1 MALNYFVNQGGI
13 NPTGLSLS
21 AMQAGVNDA
30 SAEYT
35 LGTSVTFPTGEAFV
49 YVQVIDGPTT
59 HGSGTGA
66 SNGAV
71 LAQSTTGLWIV
82 TADVSGGTMATNGA
96 VIGIAQGDVTT
107 NYYTWAQYRGE
118 TDYVRTDGSVA
129 IGDSLVNDVNTDEE
143 ADTFADGEAELIF
156 GIAGAADDAN
166 GLTSAMLFCW

>member
-49 YVQVIDGPTT
+49 YVQVIDAT
-59 HGSGTGA
+59 A
-66 SNGAV
+66 AVDGAV
-71 LAQSTTGLWIV
+71 MQQSTTGLWIV
-82 TADVSGGTMATNGA
+82 TCDRSGGTAATNGL
-96 VIGIAQGDVTT
+96 VVGVAQGTVTV
-107 NYYTWAQYRGE
+107 NYYTWIQYRGE
-118 TDYVRTDGSVA
+118 TDYVRTDGCVA
-129 IGDSLVNDVNTDEE
+129 IGDALVLHTADEE

-166 GLTSAMLFCW
+166 GTTSAMLFCW

>member
-21 AMQAGVNDA
+21 AMQACVNES
-30 SAEYT
+30 SAQHT
-35 LGTSVTFPTGEAFV
+35 LGTSVAFPTGEYFV

-71 LAQSTTGLWIV
+71 LVQGSTGLWIV
-82 TADVSGGTMATNGA
+82 TADVNGTVAANGR

-107 NYYTWAQYRGE
+107 NYYSWIQYRGE
-118 TDYVRTDGSVA
+118 TDYVRTDGGVA
-129 IGDSLVNDVNTDEE
+129 IGDSMVNDVNTDEE

-166 GLTSAMLFCW
+166 GTASAMLMCW